1 MEFDTVDEIIK
12 LSQTLNTQDPE
23 EILDEIG
30 I

>member
-23 EILDEIG
+23 KILDEIG